1 MQSRA
6 SDLIKI
12 SRIEAEKWLSNGLE
26 KKDAKE
32 IRDLLSVGNENNL
45 IESFHK
51 KLEFGTGGIRGLIG
65 IGSNKINTYTI
76 SIATQGLCNYLN
88 KINSDRKSAVIAYD
102 SRRFSKEFGH
112 QTAKIFSANNIKSY
126 IFSDLRPTPE
136 LSFAVRELNC
146 SCGIVITAS
155 HNPKEYNG
163 YKVYWNDGGQ
173 ITSPHDKNIISEVE
187 KINDFNQ
194 INFNFNSELI
204 KEIDSKIDKKY
215 IDKIQSL
222 SLYDNSRSKL
232 KIIFSSLHGT
242 GITQIPNA
250 LKAFGFKNISSVK
263 SQELPD
269 PEFSTVNS
277 PNPEDLDTLD
287 LGIKKLKKEKADILL
302 ATDPD
307 SDRVGVALYDNEKI
321 KILNGNQL
329 ASLIVYYS
337 LINLDLNKLS
347 KPPYVAKTIVTTR
360 LIDEIANGFG
370 VKSYST
376 LTGFKYIAELIKNKK
391 SEKFIAGGEES
402 YGYLVDDFVR
412 DKDAIISCAYI
423 CEIASWAK
431 DNGKSLNDILEEIYD
446 TYGLFKEKLYTIKME
461 GIKGSNKIN
470 DIMEKYRIAPPLTI
484 FGDKVKEVVDY
495 NKKVKNPI
503 INVKSNVIQLI
514 SEKNY
519 SITLRPSGTEPK
531 IKFYF
536 SLSDDNSEENKK
548 KLSNLINEEILNI
561 KNNYEEFK

>member
-155 HNPKEYNG
+155 HNPKEYSC

-277 PNPEDLDTLD
+277 PNPEDLDALD

-431 DNGKSLNDILEEIYD
+431 DNCKSLNDILEEIYD

-561 KNNYEEFK
+561 KNNYE

>member
-250 LKAFGFKNISSVK
+250 LKAFGFKNINSVK

-277 PNPEDLDTLD
+277 PNPEDLDALD

-561 KNNYEEFK
+561 KNNYE

>member
-1 MQSRA
+1 MQFKRKDLVKESR
-6 SDLIKI
+6 
-12 SRIEAEKWLSNGLE
+12 REAKKWLDYNLE
-26 KKDAKE
+26 DKE
-32 IRDLLSVGNENNL
+32 KEEIYKLLKPENENNL

-51 KLEFGTGGIRGLIG
+51 KLEFGTGGMRGIIG
-65 IGSNKINTYTI
+65 IGSNRINTYTI
-76 SIATQGLCNYLN
+76 SLATQGLCNYL
-88 KINSDRKSAVIAYD
+88 INLDNTKKTAVIAYD
-102 SRRFSKEFGH
+102 SRRFSKEFGI
-112 QTAKIFSANNIKSY
+112 QAAKIFSANNIKSY
-126 IFSDLRPTPE
+126 IFSNLRPTPE

-146 SCGIVITAS
+146 SCGLVITAS

-173 ITSPHDKNIISEVE
+173 ITAPHDKNIISEVE
-187 KINDFNQ
+187 KISDFNQ
-194 INFNFNSELI
+194 INFNYNSKLI
-204 KEIDSKIDKKY
+204 KEIDDEIDKKY
-215 IDKIQSL
+215 IKKIQSL
-222 SLYDNSRSKL
+222 SVYDNSKSKL

-277 PNPEDLDTLD
+277 PNPEDLDALE
-287 LGIKKLKKEKADILL
+287 LGIKKLKKENGDILL

-307 SDRVGVALYDNEKI
+307 SDRVGVAIFDNGKI

-337 LINLDLNKLS
+337 LKNLDIKKIG

-360 LIDEIANGFG
+360 LIDKIAKDFRA
-370 VKSYST
+370 KSYST
-376 LTGFKYIAELIKNKK
+376 LTGFKFIAELIKNKK
-391 SEKFIAGGEES
+391 TEKFIAGGEES
-402 YGYLVDDFVR
+402 FGYLVDDFVR

-423 CEIASWAK
+423 CEIANWAK
-431 DNGKSLNDILEEIYD
+431 DRGKTLNDILEEIYE
-446 TYGLFKEKLYTIKME
+446 TYGLFIEKLYTIKME
-461 GIKGSNKIN
+461 GIKGINKIN
-470 DIMEKYRIAPPLTI
+470 EIMDKYRNNPPQTI
-484 FGDKVKEVVDY
+484 FGDRVKEVIDY
-495 NKKVKNPI
+495 NKKVKNPV

-519 SITLRPSGTEPK
+519 SMTLRPSGTEPK

-536 SLSDDNSEENKK
+536 SLSGDNSDMNKI
-548 KLSNLINEEILNI
+548 KLSNLIEEEILNI
-561 KNNYEEFK
+561 KNNYE

>member
-277 PNPEDLDTLD
+277 PNPEDLDALD

-391 SEKFIAGGEES
+391 NEKFIAGGEES

-536 SLSDDNSEENKK
+536 SLSGDNSEENKN
-548 KLSNLINEEILNI
+548 KLSNLIDKEILNI
-561 KNNYEEFK
+561 KNNYE

>member
-1 MQSRA
+1 MQFKRKDLVKESR
-6 SDLIKI
+6 
-12 SRIEAEKWLSNGLE
+12 REAKKWLDYNLE
-26 KKDAKE
+26 DKE
-32 IRDLLSVGNENNL
+32 KEEIYNLLKPENENNL

-51 KLEFGTGGIRGLIG
+51 KLEFGTGGMRGIIG
-65 IGSNKINTYTI
+65 IGSNRINTYTI
-76 SIATQGLCNYLN
+76 SLATQGLCNYLINLDNTN
-88 KINSDRKSAVIAYD
+88 KTAVIAYD
-102 SRRFSKEFGH
+102 SRRFSKEFGI
-112 QTAKIFSANNIKSY
+112 QAAKIFSANNIKSY
-126 IFSDLRPTPE
+126 IFSNLRPTPE

-146 SCGIVITAS
+146 SCGLVITAS

-173 ITSPHDKNIISEVE
+173 ITAPHDKNIISEVE
-187 KINDFNQ
+187 KISDFNQ
-194 INFNFNSELI
+194 INFNYNSKLI
-204 KEIDSKIDKKY
+204 KEIDDEIDKKY
-215 IDKIQSL
+215 VKKIQSL
-222 SLYDNSRSKL
+222 SVYDNSKSKL

-277 PNPEDLDTLD
+277 PNPEDLDALE
-287 LGIKKLKKEKADILL
+287 LGIKKLKKENGDILL

-307 SDRVGVALYDNEKI
+307 SDRVGVALFDNEKI

-337 LINLDLNKLS
+337 LKNLDIKKIG

-360 LIDEIANGFG
+360 LIDKIAKDFRA
-370 VKSYST
+370 KSYST
-376 LTGFKYIAELIKNKK
+376 LTGFKFIAELIKNKK
-391 SEKFIAGGEES
+391 TEKFIAGGEES
-402 YGYLVDDFVR
+402 FGYLVDDFVR

-423 CEIASWAK
+423 CEIANWAK
-431 DNGKSLNDILEEIYD
+431 DRGKSLNDILEEIYE
-446 TYGLFKEKLYTIKME
+446 TYGLFIEKLYTIKME
-461 GIKGSNKIN
+461 GIKGKNKIN
-470 DIMEKYRIAPPLTI
+470 EIMDKYRNNPPQTI
-484 FGDKVKEVVDY
+484 FRDRVKEVIDY
-495 NKKVKNPI
+495 NKKVKNPV

-519 SITLRPSGTEPK
+519 SMTLRPSGTEPK

-536 SLSDDNSEENKK
+536 SLSGDNSDMNKI
-548 KLSNLINEEILNI
+548 KLSNLIEEEILNI
-561 KNNYEEFK
+561 KNNYE

>member
-1 MQSRA
+1 MQSRT

-26 KKDAKE
+26 IKDAKE

-277 PNPEDLDTLD
+277 PNPEDLDALD

-561 KNNYEEFK
+561 KNNYE